1 MSGSPRYENRGRAMN
16 YIEFACG
23 PFMNVGMKGAYRTLE
38 AMRYDP
44 KAWWTKAASRI
55 AGRLAT
61 SVLWMGGGYAVLA
74 KMLGEEAGDDEE
86 KQKNAGWLMRFG
98 RRMAHGLAN
107 CSDYRLRNY
116 DIVPVGLY
124 GKWSTLAISMPRGD
138 EDRLLMPAVDLLAH
152 GLLGSERAEEAG
164 FSLPTDLNYTGSQA
178 VQNTVLNSG
187 LVPDLTRRGLLMSL
201 FQDAIGPLV
210 GWNPYN
216 SFTQRTVYSEADFES
231 RFADPGNMATKV
243 GKQLW
248 NDLGGQVVMPATT
261 WDEDEGAYDDQGQWA
276 LSGAEEGEAGCM
288 PIGGKTIFQALH
300 SIPFLS
306 AAASGLITF
315 QNGGNERI
323 ARRLEKYRRDD
334 SAPLRAAAQR
344 VADEVIEAV
353 RAKGEDFDYSEM
365 LAARVAELGLP
376 EEDAEIIEGLAFKK
390 VQGIAAK
397 MGSEFDPIGK
407 TLRKMSND
415 EKMYRRAK
423 RQVEAEGWD
432 GDFRDYKSL
441 ICRDS

>member
-1 MSGSPRYENRGRAMN
+1 
-16 YIEFACG
+16 
-23 PFMNVGMKGAYRTLE
+23 
-38 AMRYDP
+38 
-44 KAWWTKAASRI
+44 
-55 AGRLAT
+55 
-61 SVLWMGGGYAVLA
+61 
-74 KMLGEEAGDDEE
+74 
-86 KQKNAGWLMRFG
+86 
-98 RRMAHGLAN
+98 
-107 CSDYRLRNY
+107 
-116 DIVPVGLY
+116 
-124 GKWSTLAISMPRGD
+124 
-138 EDRLLMPAVDLLAH
+138 
-152 GLLGSERAEEAG
+152 
-164 FSLPTDLNYTGSQA
+164 
-178 VQNTVLNSG
+178 
-187 LVPDLTRRGLLMSL
+187 
-201 FQDAIGPLV
+201 
-210 GWNPYN
+210 
-216 SFTQRTVYSEADFES
+216 
-231 RFADPGNMATKV
+231 
-243 GKQLW
+243 
-248 NDLGGQVVMPATT
+248 
-261 WDEDEGAYDDQGQWA
+261 
-276 LSGAEEGEAGCM
+276 M

-353 RAKGEDFDYSEM
+353 RANGEDFDYSEM

-432 GDFRDYKSL
+432 GDFD
-441 ICRDS
+441 